1 MIKNVLMFI
10 WNALGVCY
18 VPVYILSWLLH
29 KVARLVL
36 AVSYFG
42 MLDYR
47 TGKDIL
53 KYMFTWHGK
62 Y

>member
-10 WNALGVCY
+10 WNVLGVCY
-18 VPVYILSWLLH
+18 IPIYTL
-29 KVARLVL
+29 
-36 AVSYFG
+36 SYFG

>member
-1 MIKNVLMFI
+1 MIKNILMFI
-10 WNALGVCY
+10 WNVLGVCY
-18 VPVYILSWLLH
+18 IPVYTLSWVLH
-29 KVARLVL
+29 KVARLIL

-53 KYMFTWHGK
+53 KYMFTRYGK
-62 Y
+62 S